1 MNKTDKLINI
11 SELSKLLNLLNRKD
25 NKPSNHVIRYWEKE
39 FKQIKPK
46 IINKRRYYSVK
57 QVELLKMIKF
67 LLKNKG
73 MTMSGVKNVLNS
85 NINKLDDYN
94 SHGLKAEYYLNNFK
108 KKSRQILDKIKKIK
122 NYGKKN
128 SLKS

>member
-1 MNKTDKLINI
+1 MSKLINI
-11 SELSKLLNLLNRKD
+11 SKLSKLLNLLNSKD
-25 NKPSNHVIRYWEKE
+25 NKPSNHILRYWEKE

-57 QVELLKMIKF
+57 QVELIKMIKF

-73 MTMSGVKNVLNS
+73 MTINGVKKVLNS

-94 SHGLKAEYYLNNFK
+94 SHGLQVEYYLNNFK
-108 KKSRQILDKIKKIK
+108 KKSIRLLSKVKKIK

-128 SLKS
+128 TLES

>member
-1 MNKTDKLINI
+1 MDRLITI
-11 SELSKLLNLLNRKD
+11 SELAKLLNLLDPK
-25 NKPSNHVIRYWEKE
+25 NKKPLNHIIRYWEKE

-46 IINKRRYYSVK
+46 IINKRRYYSAK
-57 QVELLKMIKF
+57 DVELLKMIKF
-67 LLKNKG
+67 HLKTQG
-73 MTMSGVKNVLNS
+73 MTINGVKSLLNS

-94 SHGLKAEYYLNNFK
+94 SNGLKAEYYLNNFK

>member
-1 MNKTDKLINI
+1 MSKLINI
-11 SELSKLLNLLNRKD
+11 SKLSKLLNLLNSKD
-25 NKPSNHVIRYWEKE
+25 NKPSNHILRYWEKE

-57 QVELLKMIKF
+57 QVELIKMIKF

-73 MTMSGVKNVLNS
+73 MTITGVKNVLNLK
-85 NINKLDDYN
+85 INKLDGYD
-94 SHGLKAEYYLNNFK
+94 SDSLKAEYY
-108 KKSRQILDKIKKIK
+108 KKSFKEKSITLLTKIKKLK

-128 SLKS
+128 SSKS

>member
-1 MNKTDKLINI
+1 MDRLITI
-11 SELSKLLNLLNRKD
+11 SELAKLLNLLDPK
-25 NKPSNHVIRYWEKE
+25 NKKPLNHIIRYWEKE

-46 IINKRRYYSVK
+46 IINKRRYYSAK
-57 QVELLKMIKF
+57 DVELLKMIKF
-67 LLKNKG
+67 HLKTQG
-73 MTMSGVKNVLNS
+73 MTINGVKSLLNS

-108 KKSRQILDKIKKIK
+108 KKIRQILDKIKKIK

>member
-1 MNKTDKLINI
+1 MSKLINI
-11 SELSKLLNLLNRKD
+11 SKLSKLLNLLNSKD
-25 NKPSNHVIRYWEKE
+25 NKPSNHILRYWEKE

-57 QVELLKMIKF
+57 QVELIKMIKF

-73 MTMSGVKNVLNS
+73 MTINGVKKVLNS

-108 KKSRQILDKIKKIK
+108 KKSKNLLEKVNKIKS
-122 NYGKKN
+122 YGKKD

>member
-1 MNKTDKLINI
+1 MSKLINI
-11 SELSKLLNLLNRKD
+11 SELSKLLNLLNSKD
-25 NKPSNHVIRYWEKE
+25 NKPSNHILRYWEKE

-46 IINKRRYYSVK
+46 IINKRRYYTVK
-57 QVELLKMIKF
+57 QVELIKMIKF
-67 LLKNKG
+67 LLKSKG
-73 MTMSGVKNVLNS
+73 MTISGVKSVLNL

-94 SHGLKAEYYLNNFK
+94 SHSLKAEYYLNNFK
-108 KKSRQILDKIKKIK
+108 KKSKRLLDKVKKIR

>member
-1 MNKTDKLINI
+1 MTIN
-11 SELSKLLNLLNRKD
+11 
-25 NKPSNHVIRYWEKE
+25 
-39 FKQIKPK
+39 
-46 IINKRRYYSVK
+46 
-57 QVELLKMIKF
+57 
-67 LLKNKG
+67 
-73 MTMSGVKNVLNS
+73 GVKSLLNS

-128 SLKS
+128 SLKSQNGS